1 MSSGR
6 IERYTAGVAPG
17 FRPAFFVSSSTYRPC
32 KESRTHATTAEPAPF
47 DGALVIDKPK
57 GKTSHDV
64 VDAVRHLAGF
74 RQIGHLGTLDPLAT
88 GVLVLLLGRATRL
101 VQFYSG
107 RRKRY
112 SAGFRFGF
120 ATDTYDSDGEAQG
133 PDAPP
138 SLDRATLEKLAA
150 ERVGRFEQM
159 PPSFSAKKIH
169 GRPAYELARK
179 KQPVELK
186 PVEVEVFEYRL
197 TEIEGS
203 IARFVIECSS
213 GTYIRA
219 LAHEMG
225 QKLGCGAHL
234 AEITRL
240 AVGEFS
246 LEQAIKLEELAEARA
261 SRKVC
266 RLSDPAGKFAAEFSA
281 GECAAGCRA
290 ARASRHEV
298 QCDDL
303 ANSAGARGAAAGC
316 DVGTRR
322 RRASA
327 AATARLQS
335 ARQTDRHRGSGGSAN
350 VSAHRG
356 VRATALVRQAISS
369 GLGSALFRTS
379 PCNIT
384 ALVRFHR

>member
-1 MSSGR
+1 MPRQPSPS
-6 IERYTAGVAPG
+6 A
-17 FRPAFFVSSSTYRPC
+17 
-32 KESRTHATTAEPAPF
+32 F
-47 DGALVIDKPK
+47 DGALVIDKPE

-138 SLDRATLEKLAA
+138 ALDRSMLENFAA

-186 PVEVEVFEYRL
+186 AVEVELFEYKL

-203 IARFVIECSS
+203 IARFVMECSS
-213 GTYIRA
+213 GTYIRS

-246 LEQAIKLEELAEARA
+246 LEQAIKLEELAEGTR
-261 SRKVC
+261 
-266 RLSDPAGKFAAEFSA
+266 AGKFSDYLIKLENLLPNFPRANVLPVVERRVRHGSKFNVMVSQIQPGRVESPPGATSELDA
-281 GECAAGCRA
+281 GELRPPRLRVFNQQDKLIAIAEAVVPRTYQPIVVF
-290 ARASRHEV
+290 EP
-298 QCDDL
+298 L
-303 ANSAGARGAAAGC
+303 A
-316 DVGTRR
+316 
-322 RRASA
+322 
-327 AATARLQS
+327 
-335 ARQTDRHRGSGGSAN
+335 
-350 VSAHRG
+350 
-356 VRATALVRQAISS
+356 
-369 GLGSALFRTS
+369 
-379 PCNIT
+379 
-384 ALVRFHR
+384 

>member
-1 MSSGR
+1 MPR
-6 IERYTAGVAPG
+6 QPQ
-17 FRPAFFVSSSTYRPC
+17 
-32 KESRTHATTAEPAPF
+32 PAPN
-47 DGALVIDKPK
+47 DGALVINKPK

-101 VQFYSG
+101 VQFYAG

-138 SLDRATLEKLAA
+138 SLHRAVLERLAA
-150 ERVGRFEQM
+150 ERIGRFEQV

-179 KQPVELK
+179 KQAVELK
-186 PVEVEVFEYRL
+186 PVEVELFEYRL

-225 QKLGCGAHL
+225 EKLGCGGHL
-234 AEITRL
+234 AEITRT
-240 AVGEFS
+240 AVGEFW
-246 LEQAIKLEELAEARA
+246 LEQAIKLEELAEA
-261 SRKVC
+261 KQ
-266 RLSDPAGKFAAEFSA
+266 AGKFADRLIPLESLLTNFPRVNVLPVV
-281 GECAAGCRA
+281 EKRV
-290 ARASRHEV
+290 RH
-298 QCDDL
+298 
-303 ANSAGARGAAAGC
+303 
-316 DVGTRR
+316 GTK
-322 RRASA
+322 
-327 AATARLQS
+327 
-335 ARQTDRHRGSGGSAN
+335 
-350 VSAHRG
+350 
-356 VRATALVRQAISS
+356 
-369 GLGSALFRTS
+369 F
-379 PCNIT
+379 NIT
-384 ALVRFHR
+384 LAQLQPGRVEPPPGATTQLDGGEPKPPRLRVFSQQDKLIAIAEAVVPRTYQPIVVFEALP